1 MPTFSLKTG
10 VGLAVVL
17 LGLGLTAH
25 FIIVQKRTEELT
37 AQLIGEG
44 SNVQDPNENPEI
56 SELLAQGHLIPP
68 MLESLLRIE
77 WRYSMARIKRP
88 TILMRGVN
96 WVIGRDEETY
106 GKATRSNNV
115 RIVRSGSLSS
125 VAGVLCVG
133 IGDLDEECVSANRYQ
148 SMTAFQRISRLH
160 GLRQILW
167 TKDGFCNTINY
178 ALSGFKDNF
187 KGLVM
192 QPFTFPCFTLPDQY
206 RALETYAN
214 AKQAETPVG
223 ETLKWIVKPTDRG
236 AGIGIYVVDS
246 LQPLDELRKEGAF
259 LIVQP
264 YMNDPYLIDG
274 YKFDL
279 RTYVLVTSISPL
291 RIYMYKEGLVRFASS
306 RYDVNATT
314 GGKKTQFLTNTS
326 INKKFK
332 DVNELV
338 WRFSKFKAYLASVG
352 QDPDIVFA
360 RIYQAVTRIFLSS
373 EAAFRRHF
381 EKLQSGYTCI
391 NCYQLLGVDVIFDEN
406 LTPRIIEVNGS
417 PDMGL
422 SHARGSAYDAT
433 KIGMMTDVLNVIY
446 RRASVAVDLAQDL
459 SKIHAEVKTAC
470 GASTRFCIDDI
481 DLEYLLDA
489 KRERM
494 NRGGFSRLYPT
505 ANGGDYTDYVRHVD
519 SLASDSTLSE
529 VLSDE
534 KVLPRNSRGTWRLHI
549 LQTALE
555 KLYEPSESAA
565 SKRYK
570 ALMHNAIANAQLQQN
585 KLEEEVAAAGKA
597 AAETAGT
604 EEEQVPAAPQAQP
617 LSTKTDGGQ
626 ANASAGDVSPLKPR
640 DQPPAE
646 NTAGGSGG
654 DVGAGKKESAA
665 SAGVANAL
673 PAVNKKESAASAGV
687 KNALPA
693 VNTKESAAS
702 AGVKNALPAVNTKE

>member
-306 RYDVNATT
+306 KYDANATR
-314 GGKKTQFLTNTS
+314 GGDPTQFLTNTS

-338 WRFSKFKAYLASVG
+338 WNFEKFKNYLTKVG
-352 QDPDIVFA
+352 EDPDEIYR
-360 RIYQAVTRIFLSS
+360 RIYEAVVKVFISA
-373 EAAFRRHF
+373 EPAFRRHF
-381 EKLQSGYTCI
+381 QTMGKGYTCTQ
-391 NCYQLLGVDVIFDEN
+391 CYQLMGVDVIFDE
-406 LTPRIIEVNGS
+406 LLRPKVIEVNGS
-417 PDMGL
+417 PDMHL
-422 SHARGSAYDAT
+422 SHQDGSTYDST
-433 KIGMMTDVLNVIY
+433 KVGMMTNVIAMNYGRSNKLANTVY
-446 RRASVAVDLAQDL
+446 REVRDLGMFRASQKECQKAKPFSFEFTLAQWN
-459 SKIHAEVKTAC
+459 HARYADSWDESQSDVFFA
-470 GASTRFCIDDI
+470 GSSRRFDDNAQVQ
-481 DLEYLLDA
+481 D
-489 KRERM
+489 
-494 NRGGFSRLYPT
+494 
-505 ANGGDYTDYVRHVD
+505 
-519 SLASDSTLSE
+519 
-529 VLSDE
+529 
-534 KVLPRNSRGTWRLHI
+534 
-549 LQTALE
+549 
-555 KLYEPSESAA
+555 ESAD
-565 SKRYK
+565 SE
-570 ALMHNAIANAQLQQN
+570 LGSDN
-585 KLEEEVAAAGKA
+585 VAAKA
-597 AAETAGT
+597 AA
-604 EEEQVPAAPQAQP
+604 PA
-617 LSTKTDGGQ
+617 DI
-626 ANASAGDVSPLKPR
+626 NA
-640 DQPPAE
+640 AE
-646 NTAGGSGG
+646 YWQCVDDAEINLVLTTRRELEKAGGFVRIYPSRLTGNSASVVSLLSHVALKLPQG
-654 DVGAGKKESAA
+654 TKGTYYYHPVQMAMIGAQERVAQRLADVENLRAEQAFAA
-665 SAGVANAL
+665 AEAKSVR
-673 PAVNKKESAASAGV
+673 AATEV
-687 KNALPA
+687 KLA
-693 VNTKESAAS
+693 K
-702 AGVKNALPAVNTKE
+702 